1 VLNLSVLRRR
11 SRAARIPLIDAARG
25 AALLAM
31 FVFHLTW
38 DFSYFGYIDS
48 QIVFE
53 RGFVIFGD
61 TIGSTFLAVVGAS
74 LVLAH
79 APNFRPRAYWRHL
92 AIIVVAATAV
102 SLATYVFIPDGF
114 IFFGILHC
122 IALASLIALPFLF
135 LPWWAAALAA
145 VLAIAAPRLFVSP
158 AFDAP
163 MWWWTGLSTFEPRT
177 NDYRPI
183 LPWLGVLLCGV
194 ALMKIGDLFALREL
208 LARWQPRNFIS
219 RGVIF
224 GGRHSLAIYL
234 VHQPIFFGLVALL
247 ATIAPPQGASADARF
262 FSSCQAQCEGAG
274 QPHPI
279 CSGVCTCLADELRE
293 QGLWMRTVGNQLQ
306 TEERERLGEMAR
318 ACLREKRRLNEE

>member
-1 VLNLSVLRRR
+1 VLNPSVLRRG
-11 SRAARIPLIDAARG
+11 RAARIPLIDAARG

-53 RGFVIFGD
+53 RGFVVFGD
-61 TIGSTFLAVVGAS
+61 TIGSTFLAIAGAS

-92 AIIVVAATAV
+92 AIIVVAAAAV

-145 VLAIAAPRLFVSP
+145 VFAIAAPRLFVSP

-194 ALMKIGDLFALREL
+194 AFMKIGDRVGLRAF
-208 LARWQPRNFIS
+208 LARWQPRNVFS
-219 RGVIF
+219 RGIVI

-234 VHQPIFFGLVALL
+234 VHQPIFFGLVYVV

-262 FSSCQAQCEGAG
+262 LSSCRVQCQGAG
-274 QPHPI
+274 QAQPI
-279 CSGVCTCLADELRE
+279 CSAVCTCLADELRE
-293 QGLWMRTVGNQLQ
+293 EGLWARTIANQLQ
-306 TEERERLGEMAR
+306 TEERERLGAMAR
-318 ACLREKRRLNEE
+318 SCLREERRLNEE

>member
-1 VLNLSVLRRR
+1 VLNLGVLRRA
-11 SRAARIPLIDAARG
+11 RAARIPLVDAARG

-48 QIVFE
+48 QTVFE
-53 RGFVIFGD
+53 RGFVVFGD
-61 TIGSTFLAVVGAS
+61 TIGSAFLGIAGAS

-79 APNFRPRAYWRHL
+79 APKFRPRAYWRHL
-92 AIIVVAATAV
+92 AIIVVAAGAV

-145 VLAIAAPRLFVSP
+145 LVAIAAPRLFVSP
-158 AFDAP
+158 VFDVP

-183 LPWLGVLLCGV
+183 LPWVGVLLCGV
-194 ALMKIGDLFALREL
+194 ALMKIGDRFALRDF
-208 LARWQPRNFIS
+208 LACWQPRN
-219 RGVIF
+219 IF
-224 GGRHSLAIYL
+224 ARAVVLSGRHTLAIYL
-234 VHQPIFFGLVALL
+234 VHQPIFFGLVSLL

-262 FSSCQAQCEGAG
+262 LSSCNAQCERGG
-274 QPHPI
+274 NSQPI
-279 CSGVCTCLADELRE
+279 CSAVCTCLADELRE
-293 QGLWMRTVGNQLQ
+293 QGLWTRTIGNELQ
-306 TEERERLGEMAR
+306 SEERERLGDMAR

>member
-1 VLNLSVLRRR
+1 VLSLGILHRK
-11 SRAARIPLIDAARG
+11 RAGRIPLVDAARG
-25 AALLAM
+25 IALLAM

-53 RGFVIFGD
+53 RALSIFGD
-61 TIGSTFLAVVGAS
+61 TIGSTFLAIAGAS
-74 LVLAH
+74 LILAH
-79 APNFRPRAYWRHL
+79 APKFRARAYWRHL
-92 AIIVVAATAV
+92 AIIIAAAAAV
-102 SLATYVFIPDGF
+102 SLATYIFIPEAF

-135 LPWWAAALAA
+135 LPWWAAALGT
-145 VLAIAAPRLFVSP
+145 VLAIVAPRLFVSP
-158 AFDAP
+158 IFDAP

-194 ALMKIGDLFALREL
+194 AAMKIGDRFAVREL
-208 LARWQPRNFIS
+208 LARWQPRNVVS
-219 RGVIF
+219 RGTVF

-234 VHQPIFFGLVALL
+234 VHQPVFFGLVSLL

-262 FSSCQAQCEGAG
+262 FSSCRAQCEGAG
-274 QPHPI
+274 QAQPT
-279 CSGVCTCLADELRE
+279 CSAVCSCIADELRE
-293 QGLWMRTVGNQLQ
+293 EGLWARTIANQLR
-306 TEERERLGEMAR
+306 TEERERLGQMAR
-318 ACLREKRRLNEE
+318 SCLREKRRLNEE

>member
-1 VLNLSVLRRR
+1 MLSLGALRRA
-11 SRAARIPLIDAARG
+11 RAGRIPLVDAARG

-38 DFSYFGYIDS
+38 DFSYFGYLDS

-53 RGFVIFGD
+53 PAFKIFGD
-61 TIGSTFLAVVGAS
+61 TIGSTFLGIAGAS

-79 APNFRPRAYWRHL
+79 APKFRPRAYWRHL
-92 AIIVVAATAV
+92 AIIIVAAAAV

-145 VLAIAAPRLFVSP
+145 LVAIAASRLFVSP
-158 AFDAP
+158 TFDP
-163 MWWWTGLSTFEPRT
+163 PIWWWTGLSTFEPRT

-183 LPWLGVLLCGV
+183 LPWLSVLLCGV
-194 ALMKIGDLFALREL
+194 ALMKIGDRVALRDF
-208 LARWQPRNFIS
+208 LARWQPRTIFS
-219 RGVIF
+219 RAVVLS
-224 GGRHSLAIYL
+224 GRHTLAIYL
-234 VHQPIFFGLVALL
+234 VHQPVFFGLVSLL
-247 ATIAPPQGASADARF
+247 AAIAPPKGASADARF
-262 FSSCQAQCEGAG
+262 FTSCHAQCEGAG
-274 QPHPI
+274 QPRPL
-279 CSGVCTCLADELRE
+279 CSAVCTCLADELRE
-293 QGLWMRTVGNQLQ
+293 QGLWTRTIGNELQ
-306 TEERERLGEMAR
+306 SEERERLGALAR

>member
-1 VLNLSVLRRR
+1 MPGVLSRRR
-11 SRAARIPLIDAARG
+11 ASRIPLVDAVRG

-38 DFSYFGYIDS
+38 DFSYFGFVDS

-53 RGFVIFGD
+53 RAFSIFGD
-61 TIGSTFLAVVGAS
+61 TIGSTFLGIAGAS

-79 APNFRPRAYWRHL
+79 APKFRAYAYWRHL
-92 AIIVVAATAV
+92 AIIVAAAAAV
-102 SLATYVFIPDGF
+102 SLATYIFIPDGF

-135 LPWWAAALAA
+135 LPWRAAALAA
-145 VLAIAAPRLFVSP
+145 GLAIAAPRLFVSP

-194 ALMKIGDLFALREL
+194 VVMKIGDRFVLREV
-208 LARWQPRNFIS
+208 LARWQPRNLVS
-219 RGVIF
+219 RAAAF

-234 VHQPIFFGLVALL
+234 VHQPIFFGLVSLL

-262 FSSCQAQCEGAG
+262 FSSCRAQCEGAG
-274 QPHPI
+274 QPQPT
-279 CSGVCTCLADELRE
+279 CSAVCSCVADELRE
-293 QGLWMRTVGNQLQ
+293 EGLWARTIANQLR
-306 TEERERLGEMAR
+306 TEERERLGQMAR
-318 ACLREKRRLNEE
+318 SCLREKRRPNEE

>member
-1 VLNLSVLRRR
+1 VLNPGAWRR
-11 SRAARIPLIDAARG
+11 SRAARIPVVDAARG

-61 TIGSTFLAVVGAS
+61 TIGSTFLGIAGAS

-79 APNFRPRAYWRHL
+79 APKFRPRAYWRHL
-92 AIIVVAATAV
+92 AIILVAAAAV

-135 LPWWAAALAA
+135 LPWWAAAVAA
-145 VLAIAAPRLFVSP
+145 LVAIAAPRLFVSP
-158 AFDAP
+158 VFDVP
-163 MWWWTGLSTFEPRT
+163 MWWWSGLSTFEPRT

-194 ALMKIGDLFALREL
+194 ALMKIGDRFALRDF
-208 LARWQPRNFIS
+208 LARWQARNIFS
-219 RGVIF
+219 RVVALS
-224 GGRHSLAIYL
+224 GRHTLAIYL
-234 VHQPIFFGLVALL
+234 VHQPIFFGLVSLL
-247 ATIAPPQGASADARF
+247 ATIVPPQTASADARF
-262 FSSCQAQCEGAG
+262 FTSCHAQCEGAG
-274 QPHPI
+274 QPKPL
-279 CSGVCTCLADELRE
+279 CSAVCTCLADQLRE
-293 QGLWMRTVGNQLQ
+293 EGLWARAVANSLQ
-306 TEERERLGEMAR
+306 SEERERLGDMAR